1 MNSKVIR
8 NKDVIQSYIMTTA
21 KYDFNVYEKRIIFRL
36 VESIQGHLEGKKL
49 NTEISIQKL
58 ASKDRIVTMPISA
71 FLIDENDKNHNRV
84 KTALTRLRNKTF
96 EFDNGKVWKLIGI
109 IEKPNFDYAGLV
121 QFELQSEVYN
131 ALLDF
136 SKGFRK
142 YELKTAMQFESVYS
156 MRFYELLSGQ
166 TQPIEYKIETLKS
179 MFGLEDKYKLNADFF
194 RSVINIAKK
203 ELDRCSPYTFDYT
216 PKKRGR
222 AYHSILFIP
231 KYQPQFRDEDLEK
244 KELSKRSNISWYL
257 TRNEKNYLIQNIG
270 FSEKGIKNNAVLIER
285 VKALKIK
292 QRINFIDFLSTI
304 KDRALR
310 SDAHNIQGYVIS
322 ALKSETEED

>member
-1 MNSKVIR
+1 
-8 NKDVIQSYIMTTA
+8 MTTA
-21 KYDFNVYEKRIIFRL
+21 KYDFNVYEKRIIYRL
-36 VESIQGHLEGKKL
+36 IESIQYCLEGKKL
-49 NTEISIQKL
+49 NSNISIKEL
-58 ASKDRIVTMPISA
+58 PSKDRIVTMPISA
-71 FLIDENDKNHNRV
+71 FLADEKDENYSRV

-109 IEKPNFDYAGLV
+109 IEKPNFEYAGIA
-121 QFELQSEVYN
+121 QFELQPEIYN

-136 SKGFRK
+136 SKGYRK

-166 TQPIEYKIETLKS
+166 TQPIEYKIETLKN

-203 ELDRCSPYTFDYT
+203 ELDKCSPYTFDYI
-216 PKKRGR
+216 PKKKGR

-231 KYQPQFRDEDLEK
+231 KFQPQFRDVELER

-257 TRNEKNYLIQNIG
+257 TRNERNYLIQNLG
-270 FSEKGIKNNAVLIER
+270 FTEKGVKNNAVLIEK
-285 VKALKIK
+285 VKAVKQK

-310 SDAHNIQGYVIS
+310 GNVNNIQGYVIS
-322 ALKSETEED
+322 ALKSEVK